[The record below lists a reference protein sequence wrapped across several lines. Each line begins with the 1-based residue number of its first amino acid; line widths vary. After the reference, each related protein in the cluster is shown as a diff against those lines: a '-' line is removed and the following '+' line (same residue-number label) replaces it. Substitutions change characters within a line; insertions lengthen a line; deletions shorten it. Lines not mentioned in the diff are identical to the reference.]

1 MLHNR
6 TAAAKVV
13 RKSIGYA
20 KAQLAG
26 LDGTPHAVGLG
37 IAAGVFAA
45 FLPIFGLQM
54 LSAALMAHVV
64 RASVGAAILGTFIG
78 NPLTWPMMWAG
89 SYGLG
94 ALLLGIGGE
103 LTSEEQLEALQRLW
117 TASAQTIPE
126 VFEVSKGA
134 LWSVLKPLT
143 LGCIPLGLTAAA
155 VFYYIARRATEMWR
169 ICP

>member
-1 MLHNR
+1 MLHSR
-6 TAAAKVV
+6 SPAKLVC
-13 RKSIGYA
+13 KSIRCA
-20 KAQLAG
+20 KAQLVG

-37 IAAGVFAA
+37 VATGVFAA

-54 LSAALMAHVV
+54 LSAALMAHVA

-94 ALLLGIGGE
+94 AIVLGTGGE
-103 LTSEEQLEALQRLW
+103 LTSEEQLEALRRLW
-117 TASAQTIPE
+117 TASAQTMPE
-126 VFEVSKGA
+126 VIEASRVAF
-134 LWSVLKPLT
+134 WSVLKPLT
-143 LGCIPLGLTAAA
+143 LGSIPLGLTTAA

-169 ICP
+169 IRP